1 MSTPANPPADLV
13 AWLRQ
18 QLDDDEEVASDAAGL
33 SASRSRWMR
42 DAISCVVDATDNGLI
57 VYGEGTPTPE
67 QAEHI
72 ARHDPARI
80 LREVEVKRR
89 IMEKHGASDR
99 MEYSYFLCTGCS
111 DGHPC
116 DTLRLLALPYDDH
129 PECREEWRP
138 TP

>member
-72 ARHDPARI
+72 ARHDPARV
-80 LREVEVKRR
+80 LAEVDAKRR
-89 IMEKHGASDR
+89 ILDAYKQTEFGDLARHSAL
-99 MEYSYFLCTGCS
+99 EEALA
-111 DGHPC
+111 
-116 DTLRLLALPYDDH
+116 LLALPYAGR
-129 PECREEWRP
+129 PGYREEWRP
-138 TP
+138 

>member
-1 MSTPANPPADLV
+1 MSRELLDF
-13 AWLRQ
+13 LRAR
-18 QLDDDEEVASDAAGL
+18 LDDDEQVARAAKPGPWAADGGGVHATHPTDEVVSYTE
-33 SASRSRWMR
+33 S
-42 DAISCVVDATDNGLI
+42 
-57 VYGEGTPTPE
+57 
-67 QAEHI
+67 AEHI